1 MARPRPEKRQ
11 EPSSPPAT
19 VHPMRL
25 KIGDLFID
33 ETGEWEVVNRPHTTA
48 GRKVVHARVLTLDAR
63 PRWKSD
69 AGAHMSASA

>member
-1 MARPRPEKRQ
+1 
-11 EPSSPPAT
+11 
-19 VHPMRL
+19 MRL